1 MRNKIGIKLII
12 IVSILFITILCALL
26 LGGASLKIEEVFK
39 GILGIAD
46 NNINIIMQN
55 IRIPR
60 VVAGIISGIGLSVS
74 GVLIQTVTG
83 NDLASPNI
91 IGINS
96 GAGFMTILMLCF
108 FPSLFHTLPLFAF
121 LGALFTT
128 IIIILL
134 SKKIGTSKVNI
145 ILIGIAITTLL
156 NAGISFISLLDTDV
170 ISTYNYFSIGGL
182 SGVSFEQLIVPSIL
196 IVIASIVSILISH
209 KLEVLTLGDDVAGSL
224 GINVKALRIGALI
237 LASILAA
244 SVVSF
249 AGLLGFVGLI
259 VPHITRKIV
268 GNKPKL
274 VICFSM
280 LIGSILVVLADL
292 FGRVIFA
299 PTEIPVGI
307 VMSVIGAP
315 FFLIL
320 LLRGN
325 RHA

>member
-1 MRNKIGIKLII
+1 MKNKIGIKLITI
-12 IVSILFITILCALL
+12 IGILLLTIICALL
-26 LGGASLKIEEVFK
+26 LGGASLSLDEVFK
-39 GILGIAD
+39 GIIGVAD
-46 NNINIIMQN
+46 NNINVIMQN

-60 VVAGIISGIGLSVS
+60 VVAGIIAGIGLSVS

-108 FPSLFHTLPLFAF
+108 FPALFHTLPLFAF

-128 IIIILL
+128 LIIVLL

-145 ILIGIAITTLL
+145 ILIGIAITTIL
-156 NAGISFISLLDTDV
+156 NAGISFISLLDTEV

-182 SGVSFEQLIVPSIL
+182 SGISLKQLIVPTIL
-196 IVIASIVSILISH
+196 IILSSIIAILISH
-209 KLEVLTLGDDVAGSL
+209 KLEVLTLGDDIAGSL
-224 GINVKALRIGALI
+224 GIKVKSLRIISLI

-268 GNKPKL
+268 GNKPKM

-292 FGRVIFA
+292 FGRTILA